1 MNLKR
6 KPSLVQFLAGASVA
20 AMGASAP
27 LAMAQDATAGDETS
41 DEISQDEGDV
51 IIVSGIRASL
61 QDAMNIKRNAVGV
74 VDAISAEDIGKFP
87 DTNLAESLQRITGV
101 SIDRQNGEGSRV
113 TVRGFGPDFNLV
125 LLNGR
130 QMPAS
135 TLGDCCSAPASRS
148 FDFAKRASNASTTV
162 DCART
167 WARPASLSSRT

>member
-74 VDAISAEDIGKFP
+74 VDAIIPETP
-87 DTNLAESLQRITGV
+87 DAADEPVEFSKRVGAAIAHELFVLAEESDT
-101 SIDRQNGEGSRV
+101 DRQ
-113 TVRGFGPDFNLV
+113 
-125 LLNGR
+125 
-130 QMPAS
+130 
-135 TLGDCCSAPASRS
+135 
-148 FDFAKRASNASTTV
+148 
-162 DCART
+162 
-167 WARPASLSSRT
+167 SSRIARYRNLGVPQ

>member
-61 QDAMNIKRNAVGV
+61 QDAMNI
-74 VDAISAEDIGKFP
+74 AIFCVHLYRMN
-87 DTNLAESLQRITGV
+87 TCFMQLQQFFISSGFRPRFLFRRIPCC
-101 SIDRQNGEGSRV
+101 RQCRH
-113 TVRGFGPDFNLV
+113 RF
-125 LLNGR
+125 R
-130 QMPAS
+130 W
-135 TLGDCCSAPASRS
+135 TLGSA
-148 FDFAKRASNASTTV
+148 RAV
-162 DCART
+162 DYR
-167 WARPASLSSRT
+167 